1 MATRKSLTQFQIKRS
16 SIPIKVALPCGCES
30 EPLIHTSGERVVYCH
45 LHNGKYIVGIS
56 VPDVLE
62 VEVWEDLTYDKDDV

>member
-1 MATRKSLTQFQIKRS
+1 
-16 SIPIKVALPCGCES
+16 
-30 EPLIHTSGERVVYCH
+30 VYCH